1 MDFKNY
7 GKYLPD
13 VTTRRKAL
21 EKHDGLGKE
30 YIFSHH
36 QKAYKGNRISWYDQ
50 QFNKREITESKL
62 PPLRSWDRQKLA
74 WAPEKSDYPIQGHP
88 TNYGLL
94 QKLQQKWK
102 KEAAM
107 ENLGTH
113 VSTYNVS
120 YNRHPK
126 ESFVYQHYAPTKSLS
141 CHFHPHCVNKDL
153 HFRGKQLITVP
164 EFPPTLAVP
173 HNVPPDFPQ
182 STILAV

>member
-1 MDFKNY
+1 MRLDAIQDQLCEIAPSHNTRSPALTNDCF
-7 GKYLPD
+7 LP
-13 VTTRRKAL
+13 L
-21 EKHDGLGKE
+21 
-30 YIFSHH
+30 
-36 QKAYKGNRISWYDQ
+36 
-50 QFNKREITESKL
+50 
-62 PPLRSWDRQKLA
+62 
-74 WAPEKSDYPIQGHP
+74 GHP